1 MKKLILFI
9 CTLIISL
16 LCISCIEVDGS
27 KIQNN
32 GKLVLTE
39 NNELQLVYEDGT
51 IESLGTVQTIKGD
64 SGSDG
69 KSAYEIWLSAGNTGT
84 LEDFL
89 ASLKGEKGS
98 TGKQGLKGESGEK
111 GE

>member
-9 CTLIISL
+9 CTLLTSL
-16 LCISCIEVDGS
+16 LCISCIKVDGS
-27 KIQNN
+27 KIQDN
-32 GKLVLTE
+32 GKLTLTE
-39 NNELQLVYEDGT
+39 NNELQLIYEDGT
-51 IESLGTVQTIKGD
+51 IESLGTIQTIKGN

-84 LEDFL
+84 LNDFL
-89 ASLKGEKGS
+89 ASLKGEQGS
-98 TGKQGLKGESGEK
+98 TGEQGLKGDPGEK